1 MKNTYIVITGD
12 GYWGKSDRLDEA
24 IKNCH
29 MYRSCRILIKTVNCD
44 QSKVRVDDS
53 GCIYYPNECECTTI
67 ANFKGRVSIG
77 KVEDLD

>member
-44 QSKVRVDDS
+44 QSKVQVDDNACVHYPS
-53 GCIYYPNECECTTI
+53 EAQCITI
-67 ANFKGRVSIG
+67 AKFNGRLSVG
-77 KVEDLD
+77 KLGDLD